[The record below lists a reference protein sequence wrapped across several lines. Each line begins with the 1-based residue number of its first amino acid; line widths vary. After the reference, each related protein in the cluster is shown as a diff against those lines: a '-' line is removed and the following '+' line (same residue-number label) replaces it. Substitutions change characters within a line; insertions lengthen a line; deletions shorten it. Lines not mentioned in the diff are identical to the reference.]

1 MKKLTTIL
9 ALVAGSPVPRLPHAP
24 TPPPTPVSVELADTV
39 MRTFI
44 EGIRQK
50 DFRVL
55 GSVASLNFRKS
66 TPPEQVNEAFKA
78 FFAVE
83 ITGDPLAGRSPVFL
97 AAPAIGKD
105 GRLAIQGMYEL
116 PDGLLLFQLAYV
128 REGTGWK
135 LDGLNVKSKPYNAP
149 SAKPATEKPLK
160 FRSQR
165 GRWWRREFYPPRF
178 PNVLNL
184 NAFSRMN
191 PSASF

>member
-9 ALVAGSPVPRLPHAP
+9 ALVAGLAGASTCVLAGTPAQPPAP
-24 TPPPTPVSVELADTV
+24 PKQGDTALAAPAAADFETIAVELTDTA

-55 GSVASLNFRKS
+55 GSIASLNFRNS
-66 TPPEQVNEAFKA
+66 YTPEQVNEAFKA

-135 LDGLNVKSKPYNAP
+135 LDGLNVKSQPYNAP

-160 FRSQR
+160 FKIPA
-165 GRWWRREFYPPRF
+165 GKMVE
-178 PNVLNL
+178 
-184 NAFSRMN
+184 A
-191 PSASF
+191 

>member
-9 ALVAGSPVPRLPHAP
+9 ALVAGLAGASSCVLAGTPAQPPAP
-24 TPPPTPVSVELADTV
+24 PKQGDTALAAPAVAGFETIAVELTDTA

-44 EGIRQK
+44 EGVRQK

-55 GSVASLNFRKS
+55 GSIASLNFRKTYS
-66 TPPEQVNEAFKA
+66 PEQVNEAFKA

-97 AAPAIGKD
+97 AAPAIGQDK
-105 GRLAIQGMYEL
+105 RLDIQGMYEL

-135 LDGLNVKSKPYNAP
+135 LDGLNVKSQPYNAP
-149 SAKPATEKPLK
+149 TAKPATEKPLK
-160 FRSQR
+160 FKIPA
-165 GRWWRREFYPPRF
+165 GKMVE
-178 PNVLNL
+178 
-184 NAFSRMN
+184 A
-191 PSASF
+191 

>member
-1 MKKLTTIL
+1 
-9 ALVAGSPVPRLPHAP
+9 
-24 TPPPTPVSVELADTV
+24 

-55 GSVASLNFRKS
+55 GSVASLNFRKIY
-66 TPPEQVNEAFKA
+66 TPEQVNEAFKA

-135 LDGLNVKSKPYNAP
+135 LDGLNVKSQPYNAP

-160 FRSQR
+160 FRDPSGEDGGGVRGGWSQATLSQGAR
-165 GRWWRREFYPPRF
+165 PDRIATQ
-178 PNVLNL
+178 
-184 NAFSRMN
+184 NASCL
-191 PSASF
+191 S